1 MDTCKAKFV
10 VAFALAV
17 GLALAWVSPGLA
29 ATPTSTIYSF
39 GTITP
44 DGATPKGS
52 LTYVNG
58 LIFGRTTTTYK
69 AANGEPHYGAIF
81 HFDPD
86 HVASTYRIDHMFA
99 GHDVCDD
106 GDNPRHDAMT
116 PFNNLLYGTTL
127 EGGSHNNGTIFSIGQ
142 DGTCYQVLLS
152 LHNSIGSES
161 HSCFVVGNNIL
172 YGMTA
177 SGGDNGEGVIFS
189 LNPAAPAPTPTA
201 TCTPDCGQGVMIS
214 LNPAAPTP
222 TPTPTCTPDSGE
234 GAVLSFNPAAPTPTP
249 TATPTSTPAFFQTLF
264 SFACASSTGKE
275 PHGRL
280 TLDPNG
286 TTLYG
291 MTRKGG
297 VHDFG
302 VVFSIDT
309 SGGNYQSLHDFA
321 GGDNDGATT
330 DHGYLVQSCDHLY
343 GMTTDG
349 GHHDDGVI
357 FTMKT
362 DGHAFQL
369 LHKFGE
375 THHDGK
381 NPYGSLL
388 LVGEQLY
395 GTTANGGDN
404 DLGTVFVINT
414 DGSGYHRLY
423 SFAGQKNSDDGSK
436 PIDNVIMVNGWLY
449 GMATEGG
456 ANNVGTIFKVNPNPA
471 RHATPTPR
479 PTPHH

>member
-1 MDTCKAKFV
+1 M
-10 VAFALAV
+10 FALALGIV
-17 GLALAWVSPGLA
+17 MA
-29 ATPTSTIYSF
+29 AIPHGIAASSVSTIYSF
-39 GTITP
+39 GTTQPI
-44 DGATPKGS
+44 DGGVPKGS

-58 LIFGRTTTTYK
+58 WLFGRTTTTI
-69 AANGEPHYGAIF
+69 ATMPTPASTPIGSYGVIF

-86 HVASTYRIDHMFA
+86 NVASSYSIDHVFA
-99 GHDVCDD
+99 GHDADD

-116 PFNNLLYGTTL
+116 PFNNQLYGTTL
-127 EGGSHNNGTIFSIGQ
+127 EGGSHNNGIIFSIGQ
-142 DGTCYQVLLS
+142 DGTGYQVLLS
-152 LHNSIGSES
+152 LHNSIGDES
-161 HSCFVVGNNIL
+161 HSCFVVANNIP

-189 LNPAAPAPTPTA
+189 F
-201 TCTPDCGQGVMIS
+201 D
-214 LNPAAPTP
+214 PTP
-222 TPTPTCTPDSGE
+222 TPTPT
-234 GAVLSFNPAAPTPTP
+234 A
-249 TATPTSTPAFFQTLF
+249 TATSTPANFQTLF

-280 TLDPNG
+280 TLDPDG

-297 VHDFG
+297 EHDLG

-309 SGGNYQSLHDFA
+309 NGDNYTELHDFA
-321 GGDNDGATT
+321 GGDSDGATS
-330 DHGYLVQSCDHLY
+330 DHGYVVQSGHHLY
-343 GMTTDG
+343 GMTTNG

-357 FTMKT
+357 FKLNI
-362 DGHAFQL
+362 DDQSFQL

-388 LVGEQLY
+388 LVGNQLY

-414 DGSGYHRLY
+414 SGNNYQRL
-423 SFAGQKNSDDGSK
+423 
-436 PIDNVIMVNGWLY
+436 
-449 GMATEGG
+449 
-456 ANNVGTIFKVNPNPA
+456 
-471 RHATPTPR
+471 
-479 PTPHH
+479 

>member
-1 MDTCKAKFV
+1 MITRKVRYV
-10 VAFALAV
+10 VVFALALGIV
-17 GLALAWVSPGLA
+17 MA
-29 ATPTSTIYSF
+29 AIPHGIAASSVSTIYSF
-39 GTITP
+39 GTTQPI
-44 DGATPKGS
+44 DGGVPKGS

-58 LIFGRTTTTYK
+58 WLFGRTTTTI
-69 AANGEPHYGAIF
+69 ATMPTPASTPIGSYGVIF

-86 HVASTYRIDHMFA
+86 NVASSYSIDHVFA
-99 GHDVCDD
+99 GHDADD

-116 PFNNLLYGTTL
+116 PFNNQLYGTTL
-127 EGGSHNNGTIFSIGQ
+127 EGGSHNNGIIFSIGQ
-142 DGTCYQVLLS
+142 DGTGYQVLLS
-152 LHNSIGSES
+152 LHNSIGDES
-161 HSCFVVGNNIL
+161 HSCFVVANNIL

-189 LNPAAPAPTPTA
+189 F
-201 TCTPDCGQGVMIS
+201 D
-214 LNPAAPTP
+214 PTP
-222 TPTPTCTPDSGE
+222 TPTPT
-234 GAVLSFNPAAPTPTP
+234 A
-249 TATPTSTPAFFQTLF
+249 TATSTPANFQTLF

-280 TLDPNG
+280 TLDPDG

-297 VHDFG
+297 EHDLG

-309 SGGNYQSLHDFA
+309 NGDNYTELHDFA
-321 GGDNDGATT
+321 GGDSDGATS
-330 DHGYLVQSCDHLY
+330 DHGYVVQSGHHLY
-343 GMTTDG
+343 GMTTNG

-357 FTMKT
+357 FKLNI
-362 DGHAFQL
+362 DDQSFQL

-388 LVGEQLY
+388 LVGNQLY

-414 DGSGYHRLY
+414 SGNNYQRLY
-423 SFAGQKNSDDGSK
+423 SFGGKTNNGDGSK
-436 PIDNVIMVNGWLY
+436 PIDNVILVNGWLY
-449 GMATEGG
+449 GMTTEGG
-456 ANNVGTIFKVNPNPA
+456 AHNQGAIFKVSPTPSRSPTPA
-471 RHATPTPR
+471 PR
-479 PTPHH
+479 PTPPH